1 MTFRAHSADVFVLG
15 GGPAGFATPILATQ
29 EGLRVAVADHNCP
42 PIDKTC
48 GEGLMPDTLT
58 PMKMLGIAIGVDEGV
73 PFRCIR
79 FHDPYGEACVETPFP
94 PGFALRLRPT

>member
-1 MTFRAHSADVFVLG
+1 MTFRAHSPDMFVIG
-15 GGPAGFATPILATQ
+15 GGPAGLATAILATQ

-58 PMKMLGIAIGVDEGV
+58 AMKMLGIAIGADEGV
-73 PFRCIR
+73 PFRGVPSHEPEVR
-79 FHDPYGEACVETPFP
+79 SLVAAPFSR
-94 PGFALRLRPT
+94 GFGAV